1 MSVAPRGL
9 PLPVPRVPRRWTSQP
24 IGTSRSARGETEKI
38 GWFSLTWGGSR
49 LTPTG
54 KRLHGRGSFSQRFR
68 ATPGAGFYPSGI
80 SIPTPGCWQLTPRT
94 QGWSR
99 QGIVV
104 AVDRSEGRM
113 RPTARQR
120 AGAGQTRACA
130 VRNLCR
136 LGLENRGGRCLIY
149 AGGRTPDGGNTKVPW
164 RSSWP
169 GGLLELRGAQLDGVG
184 ALRET
189 KRLLAIDRRGP
200 ESWGWLFTVRVSGRG
215 VIVVARV
222 ASF

>member
-99 QGIVV
+99 QASLWRWTAPKDVC
-104 AVDRSEGRM
+104 D
-113 RPTARQR
+113 PTPANEP
-120 AGAGQTRACA
+120 GL
-130 VRNLCR
+130 VRLVPAR
-136 LGLENRGGRCLIY
+136 LGISAGWGWRTEEGGALIY